1 MQELRVAEL
10 TPGSRVE
17 GHFLVVRKDLR
28 NGANAGRYLDC
39 TLCDITGRR
48 VPARVWDKAEEIAA
62 QFAVG
67 DVVLVK
73 GLATSYRGELQ
84 IQVKAVQREEG
95 ADATR
100 FLPRSAKDPA
110 ELERRLDE
118 VIASVSNPFLSEL
131 LGRLFGEEDFRRL
144 FFTAPGA
151 KALHHAYIAGLA
163 EHTVEVV
170 AICERVAEV
179 FPQLDRELLLAAA
192 VLHDIG
198 KIEELSWSAAFDYTD
213 AGGLVGHIVL
223 GEQRVSREVEQIE
236 GFPPDLKLRL
246 SHMILSHHGTREFGS
261 PVEPATAEAI
271 ALHHAEDLG
280 AKVNLFLSH
289 INAGREQGKRW
300 TERHFLLGRQL
311 YVGPGEEGGE
321 EA

>member
-1 MQELRVAEL
+1 MQEQRVAEL

-39 TLCDITGRR
+39 TLCDTTGRR
-48 VPARVWDKAEEIAA
+48 VPARVWDRAEEIAA

-84 IQVKAVQREEG
+84 IQVKAVRREEG
-95 ADATR
+95 ADPTR

-110 ELERRLDE
+110 ELERPIDE
-118 VIASVSNPFLSEL
+118 VIASITNPFLSEL
-131 LGRLFGEEDFRRL
+131 LHRLFGEESFRHL

-163 EHTVEVV
+163 EHTVEVL

-179 FPQLDRELLLAAA
+179 FPQLDRDLLLAAA

-223 GEQRVSREVEQIE
+223 GERRVSREVEQIE

-271 ALHHAEDLG
+271 ALHHAEDLD
-280 AKVNLFLSH
+280 AKINLFLTH
-289 INAGREQGKRW
+289 ISAGREQGKRW
-300 TERHFLLGRQL
+300 TERHFLLGRPL
-311 YVGPGEEGGE
+311 YIGPPEASDEG
-321 EA
+321 